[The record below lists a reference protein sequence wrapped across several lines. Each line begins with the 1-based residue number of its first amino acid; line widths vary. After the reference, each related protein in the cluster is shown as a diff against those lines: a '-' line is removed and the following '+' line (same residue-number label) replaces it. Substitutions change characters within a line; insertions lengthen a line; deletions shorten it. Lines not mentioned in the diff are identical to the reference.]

1 MDNKEID
8 RRIKLLMHEINAL
21 KSEKEGRPLIPL
33 DLEENAF
40 LILVPDDLKSLS
52 YLIRKCLFAKYSLNT
67 RKVDGSQYLTREP
80 VQKLR
85 LNDLSSNEYEAYCF
99 AFKAC
104 FFGIV
109 KALSKIRDTEGE
121 DNVAETDEQ
130 AGHGDVHPGEP
141 GCVS

>member
-21 KSEKEGRPLIPL
+21 KSKKEGRPLIPL
-33 DLEENAF
+33 DIEENAF

-67 RKVDGSQYLTREP
+67 RFDGSQYLSREQ
-80 VQKLR
+80 VKKLR

-99 AFKAC
+99 AFKTC
-104 FFGIV
+104 FYGIV
-109 KALSKIRDTEGE
+109 EALSKIRDTEGE
-121 DNVAETDEQ
+121 ENVAETDEQ
-130 AGHGDVHPGEP
+130 AGHGAVHPGKP
-141 GCVS
+141 G

>member
-8 RRIKLLMHEINAL
+8 RRIKLLMSEINAL
-21 KSEKEGRPLIPL
+21 KKEKEGRPLIPL
-33 DLEENAF
+33 DIEENAS

-52 YLIRKCLFAKYSLNT
+52 YLIRRCLFAKYSLNT
-67 RKVDGSQYLTREP
+67 RKWDGSQYLTREP

-99 AFKAC
+99 AFKTC
-104 FFGIV
+104 FYGIV
-109 KALSKIRDTEGE
+109 EALSKIRDTEE
-121 DNVAETDEQ
+121 DENVAETDEQ

-141 GCVS
+141 G